1 VRGNGPDAAGA
12 VAMTPAIALTTDQAA
27 AALGISVRQL
37 KDRADIPRCDIAPPG
52 ATRAQWRYLP
62 GDLHAF
68 VAARRVS
75 VTSG

>member
-1 VRGNGPDAAGA
+1 VEEQCSHVPYSRGAGYINFNA
-12 VAMTPAIALTTDQAA
+12 TEQAA

-62 GDLHAF
+62 GDLQAF
-68 VAARRVS
+68 VAARRIP
-75 VTSG
+75 VTAE